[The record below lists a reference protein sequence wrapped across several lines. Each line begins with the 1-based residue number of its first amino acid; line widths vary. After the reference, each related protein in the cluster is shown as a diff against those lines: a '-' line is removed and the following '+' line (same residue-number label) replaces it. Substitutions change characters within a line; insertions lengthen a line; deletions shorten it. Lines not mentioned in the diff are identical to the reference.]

1 MSGRLACDVGPS
13 EVGPSEVGATRLT
26 MRMGSTSI
34 GLLLFLSY
42 LPSLSA
48 QEEPIRVRLS
58 SSRATARVGETG
70 EVLAIVEVDAT
81 AAGPL
86 LVTPTSDGPAIEV
99 VRGRLLR
106 ADAEDPRVTP
116 LRFHVPFVASS
127 PGDAVVRVRV
137 DGWSC
142 VSPGEGQPERCHTVR
157 TEAAITLTV
166 RAP

>member
-1 MSGRLACDVGPS
+1 MRGLGARRSLVSLGALVSLA
-13 EVGPSEVGATRLT
+13 A
-26 MRMGSTSI
+26 GSS
-34 GLLLFLSY
+34 LAALSS
-42 LPSLSA
+42 LAVFSSLAVPSLAA
-48 QEEPIRVRLS
+48 QDEPISVRLS
-58 SSRATARVGETG
+58 SSSASARVGETG
-70 EVLAIVEVDAT
+70 EVLAIVDVDAS
-81 AAGPL
+81 ARGPL

-142 VSPGEGQPERCHTVR
+142 VSSGEGQPERCHTVR

-166 RAP
+166 RAL